1 MFVIDGLEENIEY
14 TTGNC
19 FIWNKTGSCTGNEQ
33 IEKKMGFDVMGI

>member
-19 FIWNKTGSCTGNEQ
+19 FIWNRTGSWTENEQ
-33 IEKKMGFDVMGI
+33 KEKKMGVDVMGI